1 MEEKKEKALLK
12 KEKAYKRSRR
22 VTAFFAGLFSLVV
35 LGGLI
40 LGFYASEKTKLS
52 FEKYKETIEYKTI
65 YAQDLKD
72 LNKKYFNKEISK
84 EEYDEKIEYVS
95 GSNQTY
101 LKESMERTGS
111 ELKDEIQKD
120 ENLIVGGI
128 ATSVLG
134 IAGVIGS
141 GIIAAKKD
149 EKYQQEI
156 EKEKNS

>member
-22 VTAFFAGLFSLVV
+22 VSAFFAGLFSIVV
-35 LGGLI
+35 LGGVI
-40 LGFYASEKTKLS
+40 LGFYASEKEKLD
-52 FEKYKETIEYKTI
+52 FKNYKDTDEYRI
-65 YAQDLKD
+65 VHYED
-72 LNKKYFNKEISK
+72 LNKINREYYNKQISK
-84 EEYDEKIEYVS
+84 EEYDEKIEYIS